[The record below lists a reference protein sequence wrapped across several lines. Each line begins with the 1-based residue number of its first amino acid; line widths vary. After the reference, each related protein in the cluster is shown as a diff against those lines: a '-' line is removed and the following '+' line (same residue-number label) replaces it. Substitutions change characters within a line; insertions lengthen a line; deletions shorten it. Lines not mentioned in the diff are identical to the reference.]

1 MSEGPQY
8 TNCTDKADWKDSF
21 PDAVGGADI
30 AGAVAAILAILAGI
44 LIPGA
49 GVLLAAGVVLAF
61 AATAEIIRKVAGWQ
75 LNTKL
80 ICLKNVQ
87 RRVFTDPDPD
97 RICVLG
103 TVLDFEKVGE
113 DKSGFENIDNDFGVN
128 LFIAPF
134 PISDIAVFDPDPAK
148 LELRMQALR
157 RRMESSPQGDLIQN
171 PDAQPLV
178 GDPEPGPGPLMR
190 KDDPTQPFGA
200 MPALPAPPGFVG
212 YKRGMMTSATYPTL
226 IPVNVFFY
234 PPSLVT
240 IDPVFQAIYDDVL
253 ASYVAGHPGVD
264 PRTDPSLTLAFL
276 NKVNAQ
282 FDFTKR
288 DAPAFHCEF
297 EGSRIRDVY
306 DALDFAH
313 VECDTSGFWGF
324 ACDVLN
330 FVISIF
336 LGLPKL
342 IAAAAA
348 WANADDG
355 NLSDA
360 YDGAQGVIKLGDSL
374 LVRGRWVYDSAHSGY
389 NEVHAVRTVQKTQL
403 APQDPTEFLAFRE
416 EWCNQMGK
424 VPPTPPPPRDPDNT
438 PPDPDSN
445 LPFTKPQRDT
455 YDAQQR
461 PENQWIYHPAIDGC
475 VPPPPPDSDP
485 LH

>member
-8 TNCTDKADWKDSF
+8 TNCTDKADWKDAF
-21 PDAVGGADI
+21 PDAVGAADI
-30 AGAVAAILAILAGI
+30 TGAIAAILAIIAGI

-49 GVLLAAGVVLAF
+49 GVALAAGVVLAF
-61 AATAEIIRKVAGWQ
+61 AATAEIIRKVAQWL

-87 RRVFTDPDPD
+87 RRVFPDPDPD

-113 DKSGFENIDNDFGVN
+113 EKSGFETIDNDFGVN
-128 LFIAPF
+128 LFIAPI
-134 PISDIAVFDPDPAK
+134 PQSEIDAPDFD
-148 LELRMQALR
+148 RLR
-157 RRMESSPQGDLIQN
+157 RRMESSAQGDLIQN
-171 PDAQPLV
+171 PDAHPLM
-178 GDPEPGPGPLMR
+178 GDSEPGPDPLMR
-190 KDDPTQPFGA
+190 KDDPTQPFGP
-200 MPALPAPPGFVG
+200 MPAPPAPPGFVG
-212 YKRGMMTSATYPTL
+212 YKRRMMVSATFPRP
-226 IPVNVFFY
+226 IPFNVFF
-234 PPSLVT
+234 
-240 IDPVFQAIYDDVL
+240 DPRAMATVDPLFKSIFDDVY
-253 ASYVAGHPGVD
+253 AAYVASHPGT
-264 PRTDPSLTLAFL
+264 TDPSTNPALVAAFRE
-276 NKVNAQ
+276 KVQTQ
-282 FDFTKR
+282 FHFTEK
-288 DAPAFHCEF
+288 DAPALHCEF

-313 VECDTSGFWGF
+313 VQCDTSGFWGF

-348 WANADDG
+348 WQNADDG
-355 NLSDA
+355 SLSDA
-360 YDGAQGVIKLGDSL
+360 YDGAEGVISLGDSL

-389 NEVHAVRTVQKTQL
+389 NEIHAVRTVQKTPL
-403 APQDPTEFLAFRE
+403 APQDPKEFLAFHDH
-416 EWCNQMGK
+416 WCSQMAL

-438 PPDPDSN
+438 PPDPDSG

-461 PENQWIYHPAIDGC
+461 DENRWVYHPAIDGC
-475 VPPPPPDSDP
+475 VPPPPPDADP

>member
-8 TNCTDKADWKDSF
+8 TNCTDKADWKDAF
-21 PDAVGGADI
+21 PAAVGGADI

-61 AATAEIIRKVAGWQ
+61 AAIAEIIRKVAGWT

-113 DKSGFENIDNDFGVN
+113 DKSGFETIDNDFGVN
-128 LFIAPF
+128 LFIAPI
-134 PISDIAVFDPDPAK
+134 PQTDIANPDFD
-148 LELRMQALR
+148 RLR
-157 RRMESSPQGDLIQN
+157 RRMESSQQGDLIQN
-171 PDAQPLV
+171 PDAKPV
-178 GDPEPGPGPLMR
+178 IGDVEPGPGPLMR

-200 MPALPAPPGFVG
+200 MPAPPAPPGFVG
-212 YKRGMMTSATYPTL
+212 YKRAMMVSGTFPRP
-226 IPVNVFFY
+226 IPFNVFF
-234 PPSLVT
+234 
-240 IDPVFQAIYDDVL
+240 DPRAMATVDPLFKSIFDDVY
-253 ASYVAGHPGVD
+253 AAYVASHPG
-264 PRTDPSLTLAFL
+264 TADPSTEPALAAAFL
-276 NKVNAQ
+276 EKVQAQ
-282 FDFTKR
+282 FNFTQR
-288 DAPAFHCEF
+288 YAPAFHCEF

-330 FVISIF
+330 FIISIF

-389 NEVHAVRTVQKTQL
+389 NEVHAVRTVQKTPL
-403 APQDPTEFLAFRE
+403 APEDPTKFFAFRE
-416 EWCNQMGK
+416 EWCNQMK
-424 VPPTPPPPRDPDNT
+424 VVPPTPPPPRDPDNT

-475 VPPPPPDSDP
+475 VPPPPRDPDL